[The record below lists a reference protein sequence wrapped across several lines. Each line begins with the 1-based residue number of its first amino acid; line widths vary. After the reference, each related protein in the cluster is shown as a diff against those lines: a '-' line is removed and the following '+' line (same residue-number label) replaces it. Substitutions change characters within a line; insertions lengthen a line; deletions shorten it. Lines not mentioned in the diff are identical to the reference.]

1 MHFFPV
7 HCKTLLLPDS
17 RKLPFQSISA
27 NHFFCISFFLYFC
40 TFLFRFI
47 VRPSL
52 PGCCI
57 SPPSGFEAVRD
68 SHKSQEFFAQS
79 LSFTLSC
86 SGLFLVLIFYLPPF
100 LLSCFTLPLCSS
112 ICAYPQY
119 FPQKSFGFG
128 RSHFRYHPFS
138 WINIQNFI
146 FISSFH
152 HFFQKTFVMRLT
164 SSRNS
169 LWRRVNN
176 KSKVTVSK
184 NERMKAF
191 QCKLKRSEVESTS
204 FVFHQIRGRIF
215 AQSLKRICTLRPPT
229 HLARS
234 EQQRSIEDI

>member
-1 MHFFPV
+1 MYISFPF
-7 HCKTLLLPDS
+7 HCKTLSPCLLHISSLRIRGRS
-17 RKLPFQSISA
+17 RFSQKPGILCAIP
-27 NHFFCISFFLYFC
+27 FLYSFLFWSFPC
-40 TFLFRFI
+40 THLVSSTFLFILLHFS
-47 VRPSL
+47 SL
-52 PGCCI
+52 I
-57 SPPSGFEAVRD
+57 LKLRLSP
-68 SHKSQEFFAQS
+68 
-79 LSFTLSC
+79 
-86 SGLFLVLIFYLPPF
+86 IFSP
-100 LLSCFTLPLCSS
+100 
-112 ICAYPQY
+112 
-119 FPQKSFGFG
+119 KSFDFG
-128 RSHFRYHPFS
+128 CSHFRYHPFS
-138 WINIQNFI
+138 WINIQNFT

-176 KSKVTVSK
+176 KSKVSVSK

>member
-1 MHFFPV
+1 MRNPFP
-7 HCKTLLLPDS
+7 LLF
-17 RKLPFQSISA
+17 PFLVFSLYS
-27 NHFFCISFFLYFC
+27 SFIF
-40 TFLFRFI
+40 
-47 VRPSL
+47 
-52 PGCCI
+52 
-57 SPPSGFEAVRD
+57 
-68 SHKSQEFFAQS
+68 H
-79 LSFTLSC
+79 LSFYLAS
-86 SGLFLVLIFYLPPF
+86 LFLSVPQIALIPNVFY
-100 LLSCFTLPLCSS
+100 
-112 ICAYPQY
+112 
-119 FPQKSFGFG
+119 FG
-128 RSHFRYHPFS
+128 RFHLRYYPFS

-215 AQSLKRICTLRPPT
+215 AQSLKRICTLRPTT

-234 EQQRSIEDI
+234 EQEKY